1 MVSTDTLS
9 IILQRYKMLCAK
21 YPQSPSFIP
30 NNKGDSFYLIRKRSG
45 NLLPT
50 QIRLSNH
57 GTYLETWVDREEL
70 GESIE
75 RLNPAF
81 CINISIVFVDEGEDL
96 TNDCKGMP
104 NCEGCEIEPCIPQTF
119 EGQDELGRPFKVLQY
134 VYNSRCIRNKYINGI
149 TKAIMEAS
157 IKGEYKDPLA
167 NLYRAAKEKELHSST
182 KEQNNQELNT
192 EQYMNK
198 KLIRLTESDL
208 HRIVEESVDRVL
220 SSLTQS

>member
-1 MVSTDTLS
+1 MVSTDILS

-57 GTYLETWVDREEL
+57 GTYLETWVDKEEL
-70 GESIE
+70 GKSIE
-75 RLNPAF
+75 KLNPAF
-81 CINISIVFVDEGEDL
+81 CINISIVFVNEG
-96 TNDCKGMP
+96 
-104 NCEGCEIEPCIPQTF
+104 EGCEIEPCIPQIF

-134 VYNSRCIRNKYINGI
+134 VYNSRCIGNKYINGI
-149 TKAIMEAS
+149 TKAIIEAS

-167 NLYRAAKEKELHSST
+167 NLYRAAKE
-182 KEQNNQELNT
+182 QNNQ
-192 EQYMNK
+192 
-198 KLIRLTESDL
+198 
-208 HRIVEESVDRVL
+208 
-220 SSLTQS
+220 

>member
-1 MVSTDTLS
+1 MVSTDILS

-30 NNKGDSFYLIRKRSG
+30 NNKSDSFYLIRKRSG

-75 RLNPAF
+75 RLNPASY
-81 CINISIVFVDEGEDL
+81 INISIVFVDEGEDL

-104 NCEGCEIEPCIPQTF
+104 NCEGCEVEPCIPQTF

-134 VYNSRCIRNKYINGI
+134 VYNSRCISNKYINGI

-167 NLYRAAKEKELHSST
+167 NLYRAT

-192 EQYMNK
+192 K
-198 KLIRLTESDL
+198 
-208 HRIVEESVDRVL
+208 
-220 SSLTQS
+220 

>member
-1 MVSTDTLS
+1 MVSTDILS

-30 NNKGDSFYLIRKRSG
+30 NNKGDSFYLIKKRSG
-45 NLLPT
+45 NLLST

-57 GTYLETWVDREEL
+57 RTYLETWVDKEEL
-70 GESIE
+70 GKSIE
-75 RLNPAF
+75 RLNPAS

-104 NCEGCEIEPCIPQTF
+104 QTF
-119 EGQDELGRPFKVLQY
+119 EGQDELERPFKVLQY
-134 VYNSRCIRNKYINGI
+134 VYNSRCIGNKYINGI

-167 NLYRAAKEKELHSST
+167 NLYMAAK
-182 KEQNNQELNT
+182 
-192 EQYMNK
+192 
-198 KLIRLTESDL
+198 
-208 HRIVEESVDRVL
+208 
-220 SSLTQS
+220 